1 MSLHQGNPYLQYPPV
16 MHHYVPPQSP
26 AHPPV
31 LPPQH
36 QPQPQQQQQTPTMPA
51 ATVAPSDTYTR
62 DVQPHTTG
70 SSSQGQ
76 TPAQAQNQ
84 NHSTPLVAQGDWTK
98 NLVHLAKTAELK
110 KHSLTLQLHTA
121 HILSAHTQ
129 LEAKNK
135 ALQDIKEEK
144 NRLESERSRLLN
156 CLRQVNEDRDKADL
170 MESTINKEC
179 SELRAKIQTITDG
192 EYTSAKREVDAL
204 RAELGQPPLPSLQ
217 QTLEEKG
224 RAYLNERRLNGA
236 AANTESGTLA
246 SSAPK
251 RGATDLVATDAPV
264 KRPRGR
270 PKGSKNKKNAAAA
283 AIGSSAGGEVATE

>member
-26 AHPPV
+26 ARPPV
-31 LPPQH
+31 PPPQL
-36 QPQPQQQQQTPTMPA
+36 QPQQQQHTPTMPA
-51 ATVAPSDTYTR
+51 TTVAPSDTYTR
-62 DVQPHTTG
+62 EAQPHTTG
-70 SSSQGQ
+70 GSSQSQ
-76 TPAQAQNQ
+76 MPAQAQNQ

-179 SELRAKIQTITDG
+179 SDLRAKIQIITDG
-192 EYTSAKREVDAL
+192 EYTFAKREVDAL

-236 AANTESGTLA
+236 PASTESGTPA

-251 RGATDLVATDAPV
+251 RGATELAATDAPM

-270 PKGSKNKKNAAAA
+270 PKGSKNKKNPAAA

>member
-1 MSLHQGNPYLQYPPV
+1 

-31 LPPQH
+31 LPPHH

-144 NRLESERSRLLN
+144 NRYAYYVAFHAVP
-156 CLRQVNEDRDKADL
+156 CYKVNEDRDKADL

-236 AANTESGTLA
+236 PASMESGTLA

-251 RGATDLVATDAPV
+251 RGATDLAATDAPV